1 MVFNLFSQALY
12 ESVSWAKDPT
22 QHAHTCLSAA
32 MADMQMKI
40 LRKKIQKRNDK
51 NKQRKLLR
59 VQKEEEDNGEGDF
72 YL

>member
-1 MVFNLFSQALY
+1 
-12 ESVSWAKDPT
+12 
-22 QHAHTCLSAA
+22 

-59 VQKEEEDNGEGDF
+59 SQKEEEENDEGDF
-72 YL
+72 SL

>member
-1 MVFNLFSQALY
+1 
-12 ESVSWAKDPT
+12 
-22 QHAHTCLSAA
+22 

-59 VQKEEEDNGEGDF
+59 AQKEEEENGEGDF
-72 YL
+72 SL